1 MALFSIFPDFPGFL
15 LFSRQVK
22 GYETKTLLSFG
33 HINTLHLTDRVQ
45 KICECPSIA
54 ESYNKFVNKT

>member
-1 MALFSIFPDFPGFL
+1 MALFSIFPAPDFPGFL

-33 HINTLHLTDRVQ
+33 HIKCVTFDRSCA
-45 KICECPSIA
+45 K
-54 ESYNKFVNKT
+54 NL